1 MNVSGISVFPQLLN
15 AATSLARIA
24 QPAAS
29 PFVNVLQGL
38 SSRTNTVGIDPD
50 YRDLIEQQMQFQQQ
64 MQRVT
69 METNVSRTEHETRM
83 SVVRNV
89 RVA

>member
-1 MNVSGISVFPQLLN
+1 MNVTGIRVIPDLVN
-15 AATSLARIA
+15 TATSLVRMA
-24 QPAAS
+24 QPAAA
-29 PFVNVLQGL
+29 PFVNVLSAVSGRT
-38 SSRTNTVGIDPD
+38 SSVGIDPD
-50 YRDLIEQQMQFQQQ
+50 YQALIEKQMEFQQQ
-64 MQRVT
+64 MQRVS

>member
-1 MNVSGISVFPQLLN
+1 MNVTGIRVIPELLN
-15 AATSLARIA
+15 TATSLVKMA
-24 QPAAS
+24 QPTAA
-29 PFVNVLQGL
+29 PFVDVLRTVAT
-38 SSRTNTVGIDPD
+38 RTNVAGIDPD
-50 YRDLIEQQMQFQQQ
+50 YRDLIEKQMQFQEQ
-64 MQRVT
+64 MQRVS

>member
-1 MNVSGISVFPQLLN
+1 MNVTGIGVFPQLVN
-15 AATSLARIA
+15 TASSLVKMAN
-24 QPAAS
+24 PAAS
-29 PFVNVLQGL
+29 RFVDVVNAMT
-38 SSRTNTVGIDPD
+38 SRTSTVGIDPD
-50 YRDLIEQQMQFQQQ
+50 YRDLIEKQMQFQQQ
-64 MQRVT
+64 MQRVS